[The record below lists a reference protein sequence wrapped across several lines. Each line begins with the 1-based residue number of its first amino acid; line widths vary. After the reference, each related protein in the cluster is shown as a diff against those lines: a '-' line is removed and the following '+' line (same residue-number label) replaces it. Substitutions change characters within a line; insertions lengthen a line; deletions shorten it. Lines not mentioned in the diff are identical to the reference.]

1 MQGKW
6 GVSTTGPWVISHPQA
21 CFPVWKSGL
30 MITVGIQCSEV
41 QDLECMGPGAQLVL
55 STWEWI
61 LLEQSSLDYPCE
73 PKQDKVSEI

>member
-1 MQGKW
+1 
-6 GVSTTGPWVISHPQA
+6 
-21 CFPVWKSGL
+21 

-55 STWEWI
+55 STLEWI